1 MSVKTW
7 TLTDVSKEIHLE
19 SWNAGP
25 KDVEGSAGD
34 FSVELKTLRGGMSEG
49 VQTLR
54 VTAGEMAVVLLPSRG
69 MSLWKAWRGSVEAG
83 WRSPVQGPVHPSF
96 VPLSEPG
103 GLGWLDGFD
112 ELLTRCGLE
121 NNGAPEFDESTNR
134 LTYPLHGRIGNKVAH
149 KLTVDIDGETGE
161 ITVTGVVDEVRFHFL
176 KLRLTTVTKL
186 KVGDDSIR
194 IHDTVTN
201 LSASE
206 AECQILYHTNF
217 GEPLLD
223 GGSQVVVPAK
233 VIVPRND
240 HAATNIASWS
250 NYSAPQPGFE
260 EQVYFFEVLGD
271 ENGQTQILL
280 KNAHSTSGASLHYNV
295 KQLPCYT
302 VWKNTTASEDG
313 YVTGLEP
320 GTNFPNPRTYEGEQ
334 GRTKKLAG
342 GASTEFD
349 LRIQLHTETA
359 EIEAAET
366 AIMQLQGGGKVQVH
380 DKPQKGWCHGV

>member
-7 TLTDVSKEIHLE
+7 TLTDVSQKIHHE
-19 SWNAGP
+19 SWHAGP
-25 KDVEGSAGD
+25 SEVEGSATNYA
-34 FSVELKTLRGGMSEG
+34 VELETLRGGMSDG
-49 VQTLR
+49 VQFLT
-54 VTAGEMAVVLLPSRG
+54 VTAGEMKLVLLPTRG
-69 MSLWKAWRGSVEAG
+69 MSLWKAWRGDCEAG
-83 WRSPVQGPVHPSF
+83 WRSPVQGPVHPSL

-121 NNGAPEFDESTNR
+121 SNGAPDFDETTNR
-134 LTYPLHGRIGNKVAH
+134 LAYPLHGRIGNKIAH
-149 KLTVDIDGETGE
+149 ELTVAIDGEAGE

-194 IHDTVTN
+194 INDTVTN

-206 AECQILYHTNF
+206 AEFQILYHTNF

-223 GGSQVVVPAK
+223 GGSQVMVPAK
-233 VIVPRND
+233 AIVPRND
-240 HAATNIASWS
+240 HAASHLKTWS
-250 NYSAPQPGFE
+250 SYSAPQPGYE
-260 EQVYFFEVLGD
+260 EQVFFFEVLGD
-271 ENGQTQILL
+271 ENGETQTLL
-280 KNAHSTSGASLHYNV
+280 KNAHSTAGASLHYNI

-334 GRTKKLAG
+334 GRAKKLAG

-349 LRIQLHTETA
+349 LRIQLHNQAA
-359 EIEAAET
+359 EIEAAEK
-366 AIMQLQGGGKVQVH
+366 AITRLQGGSKVQIY
-380 DKPQKGWCHGV
+380 DQPQKGWCHGV